1 MSLRARLSLFVVLA
15 FLPVGVVLL
24 HARQELGDLART
36 TVARETL
43 QVAHAAAL
51 SHGRALAETRVAIEV
66 LSRLPGVRS
75 DPAVACEDF
84 IPSVMVD
91 RPYYTVVGVIA
102 ASGEMVCTVPAL
114 EFEGNFSDRGYFQEA
129 FRTGQ
134 FAMGSYQ
141 VARIT
146 GRPSVTL
153 AQPVPGADGEVAF
166 LLAAGIDL
174 EALTNHAGIE
184 LEGRDA
190 TVTVFDREGTILVR
204 FPEGATLI
212 GEVLPAELG
221 EAARAA
227 TGERVLGS
235 FRDIDGQERIFAM
248 APLADPDPEGT
259 PGAWV
264 TVGFDPSDAIL
275 GADRVLRDTL
285 LGLLFMTLLAAAGI
299 WLMLEFF
306 LLRRLS
312 RISGTA
318 EAFGRGD
325 WDARVGD
332 TPPDDEVASLA
343 RAFDGMAARVVE
355 LRSRESRRA
364 REEIHDREERFRQM
378 AENIESVFW
387 LVDPDTTRSLYVS
400 PAVERI
406 WGRPASDFMEDDRAW
421 TNSIHPDD
429 RDAAV
434 ARLERGGEQP
444 SEAIYRII
452 RPDGGVRWIRD
463 RIFPVEDETGKV
475 ARIAGMAEDITE
487 ARHLEDQLRQA
498 QRIEA
503 VGRLAGG
510 IAHDFNNI
518 ITAIMGHTQLL
529 LEDMEPD
536 SPLRFEVEEVL
547 QAARRAANLTG
558 QLLAFSRKQV
568 IQPRRVNVNEVVT
581 GIQTMLKRAAGDRT
595 GMTFD
600 LAQDPPDVI
609 VDPGQLEQV
618 LLNLVVNSRDALPQG
633 GDIEIRTD
641 VVDVDATFVAPRPG
655 EMLPGRYVRIRV
667 TDDGEGIPPE
677 ILDHIFEPFFTT
689 KGVGEGT
696 GLGLATVYG
705 IVKQAGGFVWATSKP
720 GAGSTFDLYFP
731 PAPSGMP
738 GGGDGEDGEVG
749 EAGEAGNALHGGESA
764 AVSDPGRL
772 VLLVEDD
779 VRIRRNAHRILEGAG
794 FQVLPTASA
803 LEARALMEAG
813 VFTEAGPAVLL
824 ADADLPGGAGPEL
837 ATLLRKHFPGL
848 PAILITGSAVADP
861 KGSLKGASG
870 AATEGATDSAGATLF
885 LRLPFSDGELVEAVR
900 RSLPEGSLPP
910 A

>member
-1 MSLRARLSLFVVLA
+1 MPTMSLRARLSLFVVLA
-15 FLPVGVVLL
+15 FLPMGLVLL
-24 HARQELGDLART
+24 HARQELGDLARG

-51 SHGRALAETRVAIEV
+51 RHGRALAETRVALEV
-66 LSRLPGVRS
+66 LSRLPGVREN
-75 DPAVACEDF
+75 PGLACEDF
-84 IPSVMVD
+84 IPSMMAD
-91 RPYYTVVGVIA
+91 RPYYTVVGVID
-102 ASGEMVCTVPAL
+102 ASGRMVCTVPAL
-114 EFEGNFSDRGYFQEA
+114 EFEGNFSDRGYFREA
-129 FRTGQ
+129 FRTGE

-153 AQPVPGADGEVAF
+153 AQPVPGADGEVAH

-174 EALTNHAGIE
+174 EALAAHAGIE
-184 LEGRDA
+184 LDGRDA

-204 FPEGATLI
+204 FPEGAPLI
-212 GEVLPAELG
+212 GELLPPELA

-227 TGERVLGS
+227 PGERVLGS
-235 FRDIDGQERIFAM
+235 FRDIDGQDRIFAL
-248 APLADPDPEGT
+248 APLAGPDPAGT

-275 GADRVLRDTL
+275 GAGRVLRDTL
-285 LGLLFMTLLAAAGI
+285 LGLLLMTLLAAVGI

-312 RISGTA
+312 RISGAA
-318 EAFGRGD
+318 EAFGDGD

-343 RAFDGMAARVVE
+343 RAFDGMAARVAE
-355 LRSRESRRA
+355 MRSRETRRA
-364 REEIHDREERFRQM
+364 RDEIHDREERFRQM

-387 LVDPDTTRSLYVS
+387 LSDPLTTRSLYVS

-406 WGRPASDFMEDDRAW
+406 WGRPAADFMDDDRAW
-421 TNSIHPDD
+421 TDSLHPDD
-429 RDAAV
+429 RDEAV
-434 ARLERGGEQP
+434 ARLERAGEHP
-444 SEAIYRII
+444 SEVTYRII

-463 RIFPVEDETGKV
+463 RIFPVKDEAGEAV
-475 ARIAGMAEDITE
+475 RIAGMAEDVTAE
-487 ARHLEDQLRQA
+487 RHLEDQLRQA

-547 QAARRAANLTG
+547 QAARRAASLTG

-581 GIQTMLKRAAGDRT
+581 GIRTMLERAAGDRT
-595 GMTFD
+595 AVAFS
-600 LAQDPPDVI
+600 LAPDPPDVI

-618 LLNLVVNSRDALPQG
+618 LLNLVVNSRDALPRG
-633 GDIEIRTD
+633 GAVEIRTE
-641 VVDVDATFVAPRPG
+641 VVEVDAAFVAPRPG
-655 EMLPGRYVRIRV
+655 EMLPGRYVRISV
-667 TDDGEGIPPE
+667 TDDGEGIDPE
-677 ILDHIFEPFFTT
+677 IMDHIFEPFFTT
-689 KGVGEGT
+689 KEVGQGT

-705 IVKQAGGFVWATSKP
+705 IVKQAGGFVWTTSSP
-720 GAGSTFDLYFP
+720 GAGTTFDLYFP
-731 PAPSGMP
+731 PAPTPTPSP
-738 GGGDGEDGEVG
+738 DAPSTDTTGGD
-749 EAGEAGNALHGGESA
+749 ARGGSGGHDA
-764 AVSDPGRL
+764 RGPDADFSGTPGRGSL
-772 VLLVEDD
+772 VLLVEPDL
-779 VRIRRNAHRILEGAG
+779 RLRRNAHRVLESAG

-803 LEARALMEAG
+803 REALALVEAG
-813 VFTEAGPAVLL
+813 VFTAAGPDVLL
-824 ADADLPGGAGPEL
+824 ARAELPGVPGPEL
-837 ATLLRKHFPGL
+837 ATMLRKHYPEL
-848 PAILITGSAVADP
+848 PAILTSDSAVAD
-861 KGSLKGASG
+861 
-870 AATEGATDSAGATLF
+870 TEDLIRSAGSTVV
-885 LRLPFSDGELVEAVR
+885 LPAPLAGEELLVAVR
-900 RSLPEGSLPP
+900 RILLEGSPP
-910 A
+910 R

>member
-24 HARQELGDLART
+24 HARQELGDLARS

-43 QVAHAAAL
+43 QVAHAAAV
-51 SHGRALAETRVAIEV
+51 SHRSALAETRVALGL
-66 LSRLPGVRS
+66 LSRLPGVRD
-75 DPAVACEDF
+75 DPGLACEDF
-84 IPSVMVD
+84 IPSIMVD

-102 ASGEMVCTVPAL
+102 ASGQMVCTVPAL

-141 VARIT
+141 IARIT

-153 AQPVPGADGEVAF
+153 AQPVRGAAGEIAY
-166 LLAAGIDL
+166 LLAAGVDL
-174 EALTNHAGIE
+174 EALAAHAGIE
-184 LEGRDA
+184 LDGRDA
-190 TVTVFDREGTILVR
+190 TVTVFDREGVILVR
-204 FPEGATLI
+204 FPEGAPLI
-212 GEVLPAELG
+212 GEMLPPELA
-221 EAARAA
+221 EAAGAA

-235 FRDIDGQERIFAM
+235 FRDIDGQERIFAL
-248 APLADPDPEGT
+248 APLADPDPGGT

-275 GADRVLRDTL
+275 GADRVLRETL
-285 LGLLFMTLLAAAGI
+285 LGLLFMTLFAAAGI

-312 RISGTA
+312 RISGAA
-318 EAFGRGD
+318 EAFGEGD

-332 TPPDDEVASLA
+332 APPDDEVASLA

-378 AENIESVFW
+378 AENIDSVFW
-387 LVDPDTTRSLYVS
+387 LSDPETTRSLYVS

-406 WGRPASDFMEDDRAW
+406 WGRPASDFMEDARAW
-421 TNSIHPDD
+421 TNSLHPDD
-429 RDAAV
+429 RDDAV
-434 ARLERGGEQP
+434 ARLERGGDHP
-444 SEAIYRII
+444 SEATYRII

-463 RIFPVEDETGKV
+463 RIFPVKDEAGLV
-475 ARIAGMAEDITE
+475 VRIAGMAEDVTAE
-487 ARHLEDQLRQA
+487 RHLEDQLRQA

-529 LEDMEPD
+529 LEDMEPG

-547 QAARRAANLTG
+547 QAAHRAASLTG

-568 IQPRRVNVNEVVT
+568 VQPRRVNVNHVVT
-581 GIQTMLKRAAGDRT
+581 GIRTMLKRAAGDRSRIA
-595 GMTFD
+595 FD
-600 LAQDPPDVI
+600 LAPDPPDVI

-633 GDIEIRTD
+633 GTIGIRTE
-641 VVDVDATFVAPRPG
+641 VVELDAAFVTPRPG

-677 ILDHIFEPFFTT
+677 ILEHIFEPFFTT
-689 KGVGEGT
+689 KGVGQGT

-705 IVKQAGGFVWATSKP
+705 IVKQAGGFVWATSTP
-720 GAGSTFDLYFP
+720 GAGTTFDLYFP
-731 PAPSGMP
+731 PAPSGTVAE
-738 GGGDGEDGEVG
+738 GSGEDG
-749 EAGEAGNALHGGESA
+749 
-764 AVSDPGRL
+764 AVRHEGDTTPAEPDPGKL

-779 VRIRRNAHRILEGAG
+779 MRIRRSAHRALEGAG
-794 FQVLPTASA
+794 FQVLPTGSA
-803 LEARALMEAG
+803 LEARALLEAG
-813 VFTEAGPAVLL
+813 VFAKAGPAVLL
-824 ADADLPGGAGPEL
+824 VDADLPGGAGPEL

-848 PAILITGSAVADP
+848 PAILMTGSAVSGPA
-861 KGSLKGASG
+861 GASKGHVAGG
-870 AATEGATDSAGATLF
+870 AEGTTDPPGTTLF
-885 LRLPFSDGELVEAVR
+885 LRLPFSDGELVDAVR
-900 RSLPEGSLPP
+900 RILPEGSHPSP
-910 A
+910 